1 MSPDRPTQDQPIE
14 ERLRAA
20 LSDRAAHIEPAPG
33 GLDRIEEKLMSD
45 RSFTTNQKW
54 ILTALSAAA
63 VVLLV
68 VIGVV
73 VLGGNDNDDTGLA
86 AGSSTTSTTD
96 TSTTTSTTEPTSTTF
111 TLDVDPYGVAFPAPT
126 TSQRFDSAEAVAR
139 SYATDVLGFS
149 ELEMGDYQAGDSR
162 SGEIPITDRPGHPET
177 TIFVRQMGD
186 DHWYVLG
193 SVAPDITV
201 DSPAAGDTIASPFDT
216 DGTALAFEGTVNV
229 TVMTQADLESVGES
243 FVMGSGTPPAGP
255 FQGSIDF
262 DAPTEDAPGI
272 VIYRTESAE
281 DGHILQATSFPV
293 RLHANLQG

>member
-1 MSPDRPTQDQPIE
+1 MNPEPDRPIE

-20 LSDRAAHIEPAPG
+20 LHDRAAHIEPAAD
-33 GLDRIEEKLMSD
+33 GLDRIEEKLMSN
-45 RSFTTNQKW
+45 RSLTTNQKW
-54 ILTALSAAA
+54 ILSTLSAAA
-63 VVLLV
+63 VILLV
-68 VIGVV
+68 VVGVI
-73 VLGGNDNDDTGLA
+73 VLRDSDDGDTGLA
-86 AGSSTTSTTD
+86 AGSTTTTSTTD

-111 TLDVDPYGVAFPAPT
+111 ALAVDPYGVAFPAPT
-126 TSQRFDSAEAVAR
+126 TSQRFDSAETAAR

-177 TIFVRQMGD
+177 TVFVRQMGD

-193 SVAPDITV
+193 SIAPDMTV
-201 DSPAAGDTIASPFDT
+201 DSPTAGDTIATPFDT
-216 DGTALAFEGTVNV
+216 EGSALAFEGTVNV
-229 TVMTQADLESVGES
+229 TVMAQGDLRSIGEG

-262 DAPTEDAPGI
+262 EAPTEETPGI
-272 VIYRTESAE
+272 VVYRTESAE

-293 RLHANLQG
+293 RLAGG

>member
-1 MSPDRPTQDQPIE
+1 MNPEPDRPIE

-20 LSDRAAHIEPAPG
+20 LHDRAAHIEPAAD
-33 GLDRIEEKLMSD
+33 GLDRIEEKLMSS
-45 RSFTTNQKW
+45 RSLTTNQKW
-54 ILTALSAAA
+54 ILSTLSAAA
-63 VVLLV
+63 VILLV
-68 VIGVV
+68 VVGVI
-73 VLGGNDNDDTGLA
+73 VLRDNDDGDTGLA
-86 AGSSTTSTTD
+86 AGSTTTSTTD
-96 TSTTTSTTEPTSTTF
+96 SPTTTTTTESTSTTF
-111 TLDVDPYGVAFPAPT
+111 TLAVDPYGVAFPAAT
-126 TSQRFDSAEAVAR
+126 TSQRFDSPETAAR

-177 TIFVRQMGD
+177 TILVRQMGD

-201 DSPAAGDTIASPFDT
+201 DSPAAGDTVGSPFDT

-229 TVMTQADLESVGES
+229 TVMAQGDLQSIGEG
-243 FVMGSGTPPAGP
+243 FVMGAGTPPAGP

-262 DAPTEDAPGI
+262 DAPAEDVPGI

-293 RLHANLQG
+293 HLAAG